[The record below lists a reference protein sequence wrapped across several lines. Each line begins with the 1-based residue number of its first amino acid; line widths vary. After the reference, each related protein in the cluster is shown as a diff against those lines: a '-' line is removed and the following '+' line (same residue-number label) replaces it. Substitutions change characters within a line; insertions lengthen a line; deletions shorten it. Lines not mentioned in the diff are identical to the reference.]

1 MNVTI
6 KKVTKDNW
14 KACIKLELDEQQKD
28 YLPSNLYSIAES
40 KFIKNMENFAVYH
53 EQEVIGF
60 VAYVLDDDGDM
71 NLTRFMIDKKHQR
84 KGYGKVAL
92 KKIINL
98 IKDNYDNKEIWLSLH
113 PENKAAIKLYTSCG
127 FDIKVIGLE
136 SKDEIFLRCE
146 LSR

>member
-6 KKVTKDNW
+6 KKVTNDNW
-14 KACIKLELDEQQKD
+14 KACIELELNEQQKD

-60 VAYVLDDDGDM
+60 AAYVLDDDGDM
-71 NLTRFMIDKKHQR
+71 NITRFMIDKKHQG

-127 FDIKVIGLE
+127 FEITKTGLE
-136 SKDEIFLRCE
+136 SKDEIFMKIE